1 MPVMRPAEALCRRYF
16 SNVGAQHKQVWHV
29 FTNALNDV
37 DKSLTDLGDIRFEY
51 FFICDVVK
59 MHLRK
64 FQVLWP

>member
-1 MPVMRPAEALCRRYF
+1 
-16 SNVGAQHKQVWHV
+16 
-29 FTNALNDV
+29 LNDV